1 VLRLLH
7 QIFRTGVVTEPL
19 PPLDESAVQLIG
31 PRLEER
37 IMKKFRGSLAIRM
50 VDSGS
55 CNACELEAQAMNN
68 SLYDAERWGIHFTA
82 SPRFADMLLVSG
94 PVARNMEIALQ
105 RTYNTMPAPK
115 LVVAIGDCAYN
126 GGIYGSSYASHG
138 GVAGIIPVNAYI
150 KGCPPDPATLLGGIL
165 KVIGKDSPE

>member
-1 VLRLLH
+1 VLKLLH

-19 PPLDESAVQLIG
+19 PPLDESAVKLIG

-37 IMKKFRGSLAIRM
+37 IMKKFRGSLTIRM

-55 CNACELEAQAMNN
+55 CNACELETQAMNN
-68 SLYDAERWGIHFTA
+68 SIYNAERFGVHFTP

-94 PVARNMEIALQ
+94 PVARNMEIALK
-105 RTYNTMPAPK
+105 RTYDSMPNPK

-126 GGIYGSSYASHG
+126 GGVFGSSYASHG

-150 KGCPPDPATLLGGIL
+150 MGCPPSPATLLGGIL
-165 KVIGKDSPE
+165 KVIGKDSPA

>member
-7 QIFRTGVVTEPL
+7 QIFKTGVVTEPL
-19 PPLDESAVQLIG
+19 APLDEGVVELIG

-37 IMKKFRGSLAIRM
+37 IMKKFRASLTIRM

-68 SLYDAERWGIHFTA
+68 SIYNAERFGIHFTP

-94 PVARNMEIALQ
+94 PVARNMEIALK
-105 RTYNTMPAPK
+105 RTYDSMPNPK

-126 GGIYGSSYASHG
+126 GGIFGASYASHG

-150 KGCPPDPATLLGGIL
+150 KGCPPSPAELLGGIL
-165 KVIGKDSPE
+165 KVIGKDSPA

>member
-7 QIFRTGVVTEPL
+7 QIFKTGVVTEPL
-19 PPLDESAVQLIG
+19 APLDESAVKLIG
-31 PRLEER
+31 PRLEKAVL
-37 IMKKFRGSLAIRM
+37 KKFRGSLTIRM

-68 SLYDAERWGIHFTA
+68 PIYNAERFGVHFTA

-94 PVARNMEIALQ
+94 PVARNMEIALK
-105 RTYNTMPAPK
+105 RTYDSMPAPK

-126 GGIYGSSYASHG
+126 GGIFGASYASHG

-150 KGCPPDPATLLGGIL
+150 KGCPPSPSELLGGIL
-165 KVIGKDSPE
+165 KVIGTSG

>member
-19 PPLDESAVQLIG
+19 APADDSTVELVGA
-31 PRLEER
+31 RLEKA

-55 CNACELEAQAMNN
+55 CNACELEVQAVNN
-68 SLYDAERWGIHFTA
+68 SIYNAERFGIHFTA

-94 PVARNMEIALQ
+94 PAARNMEIALR
-105 RTYNTMPAPK
+105 RTYDSMPGPK

-126 GGIYGSSYASHG
+126 GGIFGAGYASLG
-138 GVAGIIPVNAYI
+138 GVAQIIPVNAYI
-150 KGCPPDPATLLGGIL
+150 KGCPPSPAELLGGIL
-165 KVIGKDSPE
+165 KATGTVR